1 MELLSMNE
9 QVNNGWVDVLE
20 KLPPSETQV
29 QVSYKAVNDN
39 IYCDRFA
46 FCSPTGEWFYLNQ
59 ATGEIEDFPYKV
71 YAWRKFGEP
80 FSYDEHLS
88 IQFKEDVKRFKES
101 IIYKEVPQDDYFA
114 NAVFGGVDDIEKVY
128 VIKITSDKDTDLL
141 NRLQYYKNRVDKQ
154 YFSDDLKRGNQIVMY
169 CFDGDIEDCRD
180 IAYNYFSYVRQQVID
195 CLDKYDNDE
204 MCDE

>member
-9 QVNNGWVDVLE
+9 QVNNSWVDVLE

-46 FCSPTGEWFYLNQ
+46 FCSP
-59 ATGEIEDFPYKV
+59 TGEIEDFPYKV

-169 CFDGDIEDCRD
+169 CFDGDIEDCRN
-180 IAYNYFSYVRQQVID
+180 IAYSYFSYVRQQVIN

>member
-29 QVSYKAVNDN
+29 QVSYEAANDN

-59 ATGEIEDFPYKV
+59 ATSEIEDFPYKV

-114 NAVFGGVDDIEKVY
+114 NAVFGGVDDIEKIY

-169 CFDGDIEDCRD
+169 CFDGDIEDCRN
-180 IAYNYFSYVRQQVID
+180 IAYSYFSYVRQQVIN

>member
-1 MELLSMNE
+1 MNE
-9 QVNNGWVDVLE
+9 VKNSWVDVVE
-20 KLPPSETQV
+20 ELPPSETQV
-29 QVSYKAVNDN
+29 QVSYEAFDDT

-46 FCSPTGEWFYLNQ
+46 FCSPTGEWFYVNP
-59 ATGEIEDFPYKV
+59 ATGEVEDFPFKV

-101 IIYKEVPQDDYFA
+101 MIYKKIPQDDYFA
-114 NAVFGGVDDIEKVY
+114 NVVFGGVDDIEKVY

-169 CFDGDIEDCRD
+169 CFDGDIEDCRN
-180 IAYNYFSYVRQQVID
+180 IAYSYLSYVRQQVIN

>member
-9 QVNNGWVDVLE
+9 VKNNDWIDILE
-20 KLPPSETQV
+20 ELPPSETQV
-29 QVSYKAVNDN
+29 QVSYKTFDDT

-46 FCSPTGEWFYLNQ
+46 FCSPTGEWFYVNP
-59 ATGEIEDFPYKV
+59 ATGEVEDFPFKV

-80 FSYDEHLS
+80 FSYDEH
-88 IQFKEDVKRFKES
+88 
-101 IIYKEVPQDDYFA
+101 
-114 NAVFGGVDDIEKVY
+114 
-128 VIKITSDKDTDLL
+128 LL

-169 CFDGDIEDCRD
+169 CFDGDIEDCRN
-180 IAYNYFSYVRQQVID
+180 IAYSYLSYVRQQVIN

>member
-29 QVSYKAVNDN
+29 QVSYEAVNDN

-59 ATGEIEDFPYKV
+59 ATNEIEDFPYKV
-71 YAWRKFGEP
+71 YAWKKFGVP

-101 IIYKEVPQDDYFA
+101 IIYKEIPQDDYFA

-154 YFSDDLKRGNQIVMY
+154 YFSDDLKRGNQVVMY
-169 CFDGDIEDCRD
+169 CFDGDIEDCRN
-180 IAYNYFSYVRQQVID
+180 IAYSYFSYVRQQVIN
-195 CLDKYDNDE
+195 CLDKYVNDE

>member
-9 QVNNGWVDVLE
+9 VKNNDWIDILE
-20 KLPPSETQV
+20 ELPPSETQV
-29 QVSYKAVNDN
+29 QVSYKTFDDT

-46 FCSPTGEWFYLNQ
+46 FCSPTGEWFYVNP
-59 ATGEIEDFPYKV
+59 ATGEVEDFPFKV

-88 IQFKEDVKRFKES
+88 IQFKEDVKRFKEM
-101 IIYKEVPQDDYFA
+101 IYKEIPQDDYFA
-114 NAVFGGVDDIEKVY
+114 NVIFGGVDGLGKIY

-169 CFDGDIEDCRD
+169 CFNGDIEDCRD
-180 IAYNYFSYVRQQVID
+180 IAYSYFSYVRQQVID

-204 MCDE
+204 TCDE

>member
-29 QVSYKAVNDN
+29 QVSYTAVNDN
-39 IYCDRFA
+39 ICCDRFA

-59 ATGEIEDFPYKV
+59 ATDEIEDFPYKV

-114 NAVFGGVDDIEKVY
+114 NAVFGGVDDIEKIY

-169 CFDGDIEDCRD
+169 CFDGDIEDCRN
-180 IAYNYFSYVRQQVID
+180 IAYSYFSYVRQQVIN

>member
-9 QVNNGWVDVLE
+9 QVNNSWVDVLE

-169 CFDGDIEDCRD
+169 CFDGDIEDCRN
-180 IAYNYFSYVRQQVID
+180 IAYSYFSYVRQQVIN
-195 CLDKYDNDE
+195 CLDKYGNDE

>member
-29 QVSYKAVNDN
+29 QVSYKTVNDN
-39 IYCDRFA
+39 ICCDRFA

-59 ATGEIEDFPYKV
+59 ATSEIEDFPYKV

-114 NAVFGGVDDIEKVY
+114 NAVFGGVDDIEKIY

-154 YFSDDLKRGNQIVMY
+154 YLSDDLKRGNQVVMY
-169 CFDGDIEDCRD
+169 CFDGDIEDCRN
-180 IAYNYFSYVRQQVID
+180 IAYSYFSYVRQQVIN
-195 CLDKYDNDE
+195 CLDKYDE
-204 MCDE
+204 QGISLI

>member
-1 MELLSMNE
+1 MNE
-9 QVNNGWVDVLE
+9 QINNGWIDVLE

-29 QVSYKAVNDN
+29 QVSYKALNDN

-88 IQFKEDVKRFKES
+88 IQFKEDVKRFKNM
-101 IIYKEVPQDDYFA
+101 IYKEIPQDDYFA
-114 NAVFGGVDDIEKVY
+114 NTVFGGVDGPEKIY
-128 VIKITSDKDTDLL
+128 VIKITSEDKDTDLL

-180 IAYNYFSYVRQQVID
+180 IAYSYFSYVRQQVID

>member
-1 MELLSMNE
+1 M
-9 QVNNGWVDVLE
+9 
-20 KLPPSETQV
+20 
-29 QVSYKAVNDN
+29 
-39 IYCDRFA
+39 
-46 FCSPTGEWFYLNQ
+46 
-59 ATGEIEDFPYKV
+59 
-71 YAWRKFGEP
+71 
-80 FSYDEHLS
+80 
-88 IQFKEDVKRFKES
+88 
-101 IIYKEVPQDDYFA
+101 IYKKIPQDDYFA
-114 NAVFGGVDDIEKVY
+114 NVVFGGVDGLEKIY
-128 VIKITSDKDTDLL
+128 VIKINSDKDTDLL

>member
-1 MELLSMNE
+1 MIIFTVIGLL
-9 QVNNGWVDVLE
+9 
-20 KLPPSETQV
+20 
-29 QVSYKAVNDN
+29 
-39 IYCDRFA
+39 

-88 IQFKEDVKRFKES
+88 IQFKEDVKRFKGS
-101 IIYKEVPQDDYFA
+101 IIYKEIPQDDYFA

-169 CFDGDIEDCRD
+169 CFDGDIEDCRN
-180 IAYNYFSYVRQQVID
+180 IAYSYFSYVRQQVIN